1 MELRRICGIFEPK
14 QILHCCLTYV
24 TKKINYLS
32 KIIKCNEELIV
43 KDIGSVNLFKKR
55 FERGELFEKD
65 ISLYERSQ
73 NGDEIY
79 VWEFEPA
86 EKDKFVECVSGEK
99 LIDIFLGIDEGR
111 VYLKQGRFNTEDEG
125 KRKLFDDNG
134 YFINNPNYRFKEF
147 EEDNELFKY
156 CKLG

>member
-55 FERGELFEKD
+55 FERCELFEKD
-65 ISLYERSQ
+65 ISLNERS
-73 NGDEIY
+73 
-79 VWEFEPA
+79 
-86 EKDKFVECVSGEK
+86 
-99 LIDIFLGIDEGR
+99 
-111 VYLKQGRFNTEDEG
+111 
-125 KRKLFDDNG
+125 
-134 YFINNPNYRFKEF
+134 
-147 EEDNELFKY
+147 
-156 CKLG
+156 